1 MKKTSSLEHQETY
14 TIHEVA
20 QRSGLSIPTLRYY
33 EEIGLVPDVGRDT
46 SSGHRRYSA
55 DTLQIIESL
64 ANLRA
69 VGMSIEEMRTYL
81 TLREQGDETA
91 VEKRE
96 LFQAH
101 AEEVGKQIAR
111 LHIRQRYLS
120 FKVAYWDARARGDL
134 DEAARI
140 ALEYES
146 IVKDLR

>member
-1 MKKTSSLEHQETY
+1 MKNSSSLPQQKTY

-20 QRSGLSIPTLRYY
+20 QRTGLSIPTLRYY
-33 EEIGLVPDVGRDT
+33 EEIGLVPHVWRDS

-55 DTLQIIESL
+55 DTLQVLESL

-69 VGMSIEEMRTYL
+69 VGMSLDEMRTYL

-101 AEEVGKQIAR
+101 AEKIGTQIEQ
-111 LHIRQRYLS
+111 LQIRQHYLA
-120 FKVAYWDARARGDL
+120 FKVAYWDARARGDFA
-134 DEAARI
+134 EAERI
-140 ALEYES
+140 ALEYEN

>member
-1 MKKTSSLEHQETY
+1 MKKTSSLPRQETY

-20 QRSGLSIPTLRYY
+20 QKCGLSIPTLRYY
-33 EEIGLVPDVGRDT
+33 EEIGLVSDVWRDP

-55 DTLQIIESL
+55 DTLQILESL

-69 VGMSIEEMRTYL
+69 VGMSIEEMRSYL
-81 TLREQGDETA
+81 TLGEKGDETA
-91 VEKRE
+91 VEKRN

-111 LHIRQRYLS
+111 LHIHQRYLS
-120 FKVAYWDARARGDL
+120 LKVAYWNARTRGDL
-134 DEAARI
+134 DEAACI
-140 ALEYES
+140 ALSYES

>member
-33 EEIGLVPDVGRDT
+33 EEIGLVPDVWRDT

-64 ANLRA
+64 ANLHA

-101 AEEVGKQIAR
+101 AEEVGKQIVR
-111 LHIRQRYLS
+111 LQIRQRYLS
-120 FKVAYWDARARGDL
+120 FKVTYWDARARGDM

-140 ALEYES
+140 AGEYES